1 MDTKISQEVVDAVES
16 IMLRIMRDYQIYGM
30 HGIATIP
37 DPSLSQLVA
46 MLCDLKTYLE
56 VLEDLNSRLSNMG
69 IVNAI
74 INSRRKISLAEDLL
88 RAVQKEDRDE
98 CNKIMVEIKK
108 QR

>member
-1 MDTKISQEVVDAVES
+1 MDTEVSQEVVDAVES

-30 HGIATIP
+30 YGIATIP
-37 DPSLSQLVA
+37 DPSLSQLVE

-56 VLEDLNSRLSNMG
+56 VLEDLNSKLSNMG

-74 INSRRKISLAEDLL
+74 INSQRKISLAEDLL
-88 RAVQKEDRDE
+88 KAVQKEDRDE
-98 CNKIMVEIKK
+98 CNKIIVEINK